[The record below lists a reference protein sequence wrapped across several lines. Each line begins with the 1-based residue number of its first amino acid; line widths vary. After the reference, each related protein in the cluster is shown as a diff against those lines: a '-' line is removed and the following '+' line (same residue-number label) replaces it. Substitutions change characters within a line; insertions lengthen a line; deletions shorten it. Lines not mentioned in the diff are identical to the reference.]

1 MILGTIGTYT
11 AGSGV
16 TLTIDG
22 EETPTTKDYK
32 FLSSYSPV
40 AGDRVLI
47 EEIGNSY
54 VVLGKLT
61 ESAGGDSYELSRSA
75 TDYATVQLVDSGGNV
90 ISTVTV
96 DRPTEALGVKNWYT
110 TGVTGSAYSIEF
122 RTNAASYSAATQ
134 IQWRARSGANR
145 GAWKTLAN
153 G

>member
-47 EEIGNSY
+47 EEISGTY
-54 VVLGKLT
+54 VVLGKVVNAYADVPYAT
-61 ESAGGDSYELSRSA
+61 RAGTATSASSA
-75 TDYATVQLVDSGGNV
+75 TTATGIAPYGNY
-90 ISTVTV
+90 
-96 DRPTEALGVKNWYT
+96 GT
-110 TGVTGSAYSIEF
+110 TKIEF
-122 RTNAASYSAATQ
+122 TIFNGNLWVRQGSS
-134 IQWRARSGANR
+134 QWA
-145 GAWKTLAN
+145 LAK